1 MENLTLVAFEALV
14 LTTLPSF
21 MVRGALV
28 FPSVARIRMEGWVVV
43 TLSIRGF
50 WDIVTDPRDF

>member
-1 MENLTLVAFEALV
+1 
-14 LTTLPSF
+14 

-43 TLSIRGF
+43 ILSMRGF
-50 WDIVTDPRDF
+50 WDRVTEPRDFCVVFARRSVRDEKN